1 MHTAPVSSLMVADAI
16 VEPAHELQ
24 WARFERA
31 SDAMPDPRF
40 PAFDD
45 WQRMSES
52 EQDSLIAKME
62 RRKRWR
68 DRFPR
73 ILVAA
78 LLVAAAGTLYLL

>member
-1 MHTAPVSSLMVADAI
+1 MHAAPVSSVMVADAI
-16 VEPAHELQ
+16 GEPAHELQ
-24 WARFERA
+24 WVRFGRT

-78 LLVAAAGTLYLL
+78 LLVAAAGTFYLL